1 MLLAHA
7 ERKQQPAHDPV
18 YIQPSAGRSRRPQLS
33 FCRAAPSRLAAGR
46 PGRGLEPLLRK
57 KVQWYEVK

>member
-7 ERKQQPAHDPV
+7 ERKQQLAHDPV
-18 YIQPSAGRSRRPQLS
+18 YIQPSAGRVQRPQLS

-46 PGRGLEPLLRK
+46 PAEGWSPYYERK
-57 KVQWYEVK
+57 EENPHE